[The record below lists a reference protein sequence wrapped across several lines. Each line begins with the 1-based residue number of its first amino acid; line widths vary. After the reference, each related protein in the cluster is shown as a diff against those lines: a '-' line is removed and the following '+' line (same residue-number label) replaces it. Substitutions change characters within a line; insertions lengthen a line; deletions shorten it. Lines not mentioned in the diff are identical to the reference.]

1 MNEDTLE
8 TENAAAAAAAAF
20 TASTHLK
27 EAVLGRFSPCR
38 RPSLDPCQLHHPEV
52 PQPCTAAGQ
61 EDPAAAVQS
70 CWLALAMLSRGTR
83 NALPGVQGSPAS
95 CRGWV
100 AELAAAGWVGA
111 ALSWCRMR
119 P

>member
-38 RPSLDPCQLHHPEV
+38 SPSLEPCQLQHPKV
-52 PQPCTAAGQ
+52 AQPCAAAGQ

-70 CWLALAMLSRGTR
+70 CWLALAMPSLGLPGTLSAVSRGAQR
-83 NALPGVQGSPAS
+83 AAGA
-95 CRGWV
+95 GWWSWQ
-100 AELAAAGWVGA
+100 LLAGWVLPSPGA
-111 ALSWCRMR
+111 G
-119 P
+119 